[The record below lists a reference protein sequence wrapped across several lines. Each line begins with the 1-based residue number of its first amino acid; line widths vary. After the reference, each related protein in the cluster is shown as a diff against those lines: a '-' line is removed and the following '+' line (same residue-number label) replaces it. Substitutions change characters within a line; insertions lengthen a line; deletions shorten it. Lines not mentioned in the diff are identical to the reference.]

1 MPTHPIFEMV
11 RQHLQ
16 QGETGAALHTMITY
30 LEAEGKQEELLR
42 TLRVVQAN
50 YNAAKQQELK
60 GILAFQEAQREYSK
74 VNDAL
79 LSTID
84 DLSAGRNTGTSAR
97 PAPNRNWWIIGG
109 AALLVVAVVAAIL
122 FFRKPKT
129 ADPVAGKGDE
139 SGVKCPQFRP
149 ADYRIMLIPFIS
161 LNDQVARPALSI
173 QMRIRDLTRNN
184 NISADVEIAE
194 GHTMATSLPDFVRA
208 KKKGDQCNANVV
220 IWGQYEKVGDSTLV
234 DVHYVFTEGSKVVS
248 GNTDFHPFRSLS
260 ALQQSGKSSGLRSLD
275 DAILSLC
282 SIMAV
287 HAGKPEVAEK
297 WLAEIDNSSEK
308 DDSLQQAITNMKQIR
323 ENKKTPIER
332 LQERRKN

>member
-1 MPTHPIFEMV
+1 MPTHPIFETV

-16 QGETGAALHTMITY
+16 QGETGAALQTMITY

-84 DLSAGRNTGTSAR
+84 DLSAGRPTRTTVH
-97 PAPNRNWWIIGG
+97 PALNRNRWIIGG
-109 AALLVVAVVAAIL
+109 AALLVVAVVAAIMI
-122 FFRKPKT
+122 FRKPKI
-129 ADPVAGKGDE
+129 ADPVAGQGEE

-161 LNDQVARPALSI
+161 LNDQVARPAVSI
-173 QMRIRDLTRNN
+173 QMRIRDLTRKN
-184 NISADVEIAE
+184 NISADVEIAD
-194 GHTMATSLPDFVRA
+194 GHTMATSLPDFARA

-220 IWGQYEKVGDSTLV
+220 IWGQYEKVGDSIMV

-248 GNTDFHPFRSLS
+248 GHTDFHPFRSLS

-275 DAILSLC
+275 DAILSIC

-297 WLAEIDNSSEK
+297 WLARIEDTSEK
-308 DDSLQQAITNMKQIR
+308 DDSLQQAITRVNEIR
-323 ENKKTPIER
+323 ENKKTPKER
-332 LQERRKN
+332 LQERRKK